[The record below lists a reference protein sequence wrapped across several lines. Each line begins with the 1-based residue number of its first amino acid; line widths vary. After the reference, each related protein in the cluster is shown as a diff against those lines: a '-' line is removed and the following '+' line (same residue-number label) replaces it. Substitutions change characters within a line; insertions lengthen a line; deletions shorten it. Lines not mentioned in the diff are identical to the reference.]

1 MRICFWFLK
10 TNRTNCFD
18 LFLLYAWFS
27 TIYKIGIIKT
37 QKQIRHNCFDLFSK
51 SVRNSKTNTLEL
63 FSN

>member
-1 MRICFWFLK
+1 MRICFLFLK

-27 TIYKIGIIKT
+27 MIYKIGIIET
-37 QKQIRHNCFDLFSK
+37 QKQIRYNCFDLFSK
-51 SVRNSKTNTLEL
+51 IVLNSKTNTLEL

>member
-1 MRICFWFLK
+1 MHICFWFLK
-10 TNRTNCFD
+10 TIRSICFD

-27 TIYKIGIIKT
+27 TIYKIGIIET

-51 SVRNSKTNTLEL
+51 IVLNSKTNTHEL